1 MGRLNTAILIP
12 GMGTAGAHS
21 LLTWREEDGKSGK
34 LPEEMT
40 LPELKRFAE
49 ENGVD
54 ISGLKTKKEIA
65 DAIRAAEEES
75 DADDEGADGA
85 AG

>member
-1 MGRLNTAILIP
+1 
-12 GMGTAGAHS
+12 
-21 LLTWREEDGKSGK
+21 
-34 LPEEMT
+34 MT